1 MSNIIKRTFKCT
13 GCGGDRPCIIEVN
26 QTAPNCTEVIAVKER
41 ASGNESI
48 STEWI
53 ETKSFELDTP
63 VGKILEW
70 AGDYKGR
77 LMISYD
83 E

>member
-1 MSNIIKRTFKCT
+1 MI
-13 GCGGDRPCIIEVN
+13 
-26 QTAPNCTEVIAVKER
+26 TEKPTKVIAVKER
-41 ASGNESI
+41 ASGNDSI
-48 STEWI
+48 GTEWV

-63 VGKILEW
+63 IEKILAW
-70 AGDYKGR
+70 AGDHKGR